1 MRALLRFVNGNRV
14 LSFLV
19 VFGVLAIAG
28 TWLSHRAGDTSAAP
42 PPATT
47 TLPSSWTSTPVPP
60 QDSLPSPA
68 PDESSSTTTAL
79 SSRDRLDRPVDPSG
93 ARGQHDEGGARQA
106 AIDYLSTVKQRALYL
121 GPEQSREVLAAWAA
135 PGVAPGELEGT
146 AIRLDQLRDA
156 LSSAGGEVWW
166 AIAPLGVKVEAY
178 TPDRARV
185 SVWSATVMASGAAP
199 GTDATVAAPQ
209 VAYLTGSVELQ
220 WVDGAG
226 WSVWAITES
235 AGPTPMAMPD
245 TSPSSAQDFLSAL
258 AGFSLIK
265 EHR

>member
-1 MRALLRFVNGNRV
+1 MRSLLRFVNGNRL
-14 LSFLV
+14 LSFVL
-19 VFGVLAIAG
+19 VFGVLALAG

-42 PPATT
+42 PPTATT
-47 TLPSSWTSTPVPP
+47 ASPASSTPGSAPRSTAVETQNDPGP
-60 QDSLPSPA
+60 STSLATPA
-68 PDESSSTTTAL
+68 
-79 SSRDRLDRPVDPSG
+79 DRLDRPVDPSG
-93 ARGQHDEGGARQA
+93 ARGQHDEAGARQA

-121 GPEQSREVLAAWAA
+121 SGEQSREVLRQWTA
-135 PGVAPGELEGT
+135 PGVAAAELEAT
-146 AIRLDQLRDA
+146 AVRLDQLRDA

-178 TPDRARV
+178 APDRARV

-220 WVDGAG
+220 WVDGPG
-226 WSVWAITES
+226 WSVWAITEVP
-235 AGPTPMAMPD
+235 GPTPMAIPD
-245 TSPSSAQDFLSAL
+245 SSPSSAQDFLNAL